1 VTQEQTSGRFEN
13 KKANTENKTVDDD
26 GTDEKKKEEKVAGNI

>member
-13 KKANTENKTVDDD
+13 KKENTENKTVDDD
-26 GTDEKKKEEKVAGNI
+26 GTEGKKKEAKVAGNK